1 MSDLGEKGYANDDLQ
16 PEIEEDC
23 TLDGAVPASGS
34 YQTEKK
40 RLLDGLR
47 RVEGQVRGV
56 QRMVEEERYC
66 VEVINQIAAARM
78 ALARLA
84 LIILE
89 EHTRGCVTRALQS
102 REETDRVIAELIA
115 TVRRLV

>member
-1 MSDLGEKGYANDDLQ
+1 MEQPQQYDGSD
-16 PEIEEDC
+16 PEVPEEQHAQEVF
-23 TLDGAVPASGS
+23 GAPSLAYGS
-34 YQTEKK
+34 YQREKK

-84 LIILE
+84 LLILE

-102 REETDRVIAELIA
+102 REETDQVIAELIA